1 MGLVTRILLLVAI
14 ALLAFF
20 WIRKMLRA
28 GDSSQ
33 KKPAQS
39 DQSAQPAQP
48 DQVADRPQDL
58 IACHHCGLH
67 FPQADAC
74 HKDGR
79 IYCCDDHAKA
89 GPKTNN

>member
-28 GDSSQ
+28 GDSSG
-33 KKPAQS
+33 KKPAQPAQS
-39 DQSAQPAQP
+39 DQ
-48 DQVADRPQDL
+48 VGDRPQDL

-67 FPQADAC
+67 FPQADALL
-74 HKDGR
+74 KDGR
-79 IYCCDDHAKA
+79 TYCCDDHAKA